1 MFLKNNKRDRDVPAL
16 LGVEALATFKG
27 EEKKQKNT
35 VKPLITF
42 FSLYLMFD
50 YI

>member
-1 MFLKNNKRDRDVPAL
+1 MFLKTIKRDRDVPTL

-27 EEKKQKNT
+27 EEKKKKT

-42 FSLYLMFD
+42 FSLYLIFA
-50 YI
+50 YF